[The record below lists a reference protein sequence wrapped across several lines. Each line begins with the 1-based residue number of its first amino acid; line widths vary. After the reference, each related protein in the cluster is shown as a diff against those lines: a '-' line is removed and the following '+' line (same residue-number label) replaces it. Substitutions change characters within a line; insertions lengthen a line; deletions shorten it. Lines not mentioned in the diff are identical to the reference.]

1 MSLKGQEFISKQQML
16 VAIREVNPEHEMGQ
30 APVRGSM
37 TDAYRNWI
45 GENPS
50 LAASINANNFGSLA
64 VRYGIC
70 SRGVVSRPTDT
81 PTPKLGLI
89 SRIEELERIVME
101 QQEFIDRLK
110 GDLYS
115 EV

>member
-37 TDAYRNWI
+37 TEAYRNWI

-50 LAASINANNFGSLA
+50 LAESISANNFGSLA
-64 VRYGIC
+64 VMYGIC
-70 SRGVVSRPTDT
+70 TRGRVTKPNGSA
-81 PTPKLGLI
+81 PKLGLI